1 MVRLI
6 LAGSA
11 VAVQIVLAPMA
22 SAGASTAM
30 VSPTGSARVVK
41 ALAPT
46 RARPQ
51 RTVPISP
58 VYGADFETGNFSQ
71 VRSRQESTPERIT
84 VTTSRPLQGD
94 YSALVRVGPSD
105 SNVAGSQGSLRS
117 EMDFASVSQR
127 FFGGGSLE
135 GKDTWITW
143 TEKLASDWEIGQ
155 TWAVIGQVLG
165 PSGSGWPTFAIQAN
179 GPAPGRLVA
188 LVRGGPVADNAR
200 VVSLQNPLRLGV
212 NLRFRVY
219 HHWSTGSAGVVK
231 VWLNGLLRATI
242 KGPNLFIGY
251 ENTPY
256 FKAGIYRSSIGV
268 TRDSHLW
275 VDQVHW
281 WR

>member
-6 LAGSA
+6 LVGSVIA
-11 VAVQIVLAPMA
+11 TQIVLAPMV
-22 SAGASTAM
+22 SAGAPTPLVM
-30 VSPTGSARVVK
+30 LTGSAQV
-41 ALAPT
+41 AEGLTAT

-71 VRSRQESTPERIT
+71 VRSRQESAPERIT

-105 SNVAGSQGSLRS
+105 ANVAGSQTSLRS
-117 EMDFASVSQR
+117 EMDFASISQR

-143 TEKLASDWEIGQ
+143 HEKLASDWEIGQ

-200 VVSLQNPLRLGV
+200 VVSLQKPLQLGV
-212 NLRFRVY
+212 DLRFRVY
-219 HHWSTGSAGVVK
+219 HYWSTGSAGVVK
-231 VWLNGLLRATI
+231 VWLNGLLKATI

-251 ENTPY
+251 ETTPY
-256 FKAGIYRSSIGV
+256 FKAGIYRSSTGI

-275 VDQVHW
+275 VDQVRW